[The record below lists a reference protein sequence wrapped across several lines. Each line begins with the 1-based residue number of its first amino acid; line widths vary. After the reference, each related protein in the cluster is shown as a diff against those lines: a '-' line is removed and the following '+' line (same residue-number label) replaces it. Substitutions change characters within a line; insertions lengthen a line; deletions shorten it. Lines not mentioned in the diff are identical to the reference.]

1 VLQTT
6 GSASKTG
13 AVAFF
18 VVLPHFLAGVFGG
31 TLVDRF
37 GYKRISVVAD
47 SVSGVGIACIP
58 LLYETIG
65 LEFWQLLA
73 LVFVGALL
81 TIPGLTARR
90 SLLPGLSQISGIR
103 LERTNSAFE
112 SCQNLAFLIG
122 PLIAGILVGIV
133 GAAQSLWIDS
143 ATFFFS
149 AIVVATVI
157 PSTIGATRG
166 AAAGKYLTE
175 LVAGLRFLWRD
186 KLLLTL
192 AAQLALTNMLGGPLF
207 AVVFPVYANEVFDSA
222 AKLGL
227 MVAAFG
233 AGELFG
239 SVCYGWFGHRYS
251 RRALWI
257 AAFLIIPFQAWIL
270 LLQPPLIV
278 MMIVFFVPGGVSGQI
293 NPLLVTVRHER
304 IPADLRGRV
313 FSTFSAIS
321 SAAEPI
327 GMLTFGLLLER
338 SGLNLSI
345 FVLGLGYLLIGITTI
360 FLPSLKEMGRPLPES
375 AAAAASTSATAAAA
389 AEVAATSTAP
399 AAAHP
404 AENLAR
410 DIEHI

>member
-1 VLQTT
+1 LPVYALLVANAISLIGSAVSAIAIPWFVLQTT

-13 AVAFF
+13 LVAFF

-47 SVSGVGIACIP
+47 SVSGVGIALIP
-58 LLYETIG
+58 LLYETVG
-65 LEFWQLLA
+65 LEFWQLSV
-73 LVFVGALL
+73 LVFFGAFL

-90 SLLPGLSQISGIR
+90 SLLPGLSKISGIR

-112 SCQNLAFLIG
+112 SCQNLAFLLG
-122 PLIAGILVGIV
+122 PPIAGVLVGVI
-133 GAAQSLWIDS
+133 GAASALWIDAAS
-143 ATFFFS
+143 FFFS
-149 AIVVATVI
+149 AVVVSVAI
-157 PSTIGATRG
+157 PSAIGATRG

-175 LVAGLRFLWRD
+175 LKAGLRFLWSD

-207 AVVFPVYANEVFDSA
+207 AVVFPVYATEEFDSA

-239 SVCYGWFGHRYS
+239 TVCYGWFGHRYS
-251 RRALWI
+251 RRTLWI
-257 AAFLIIPFQAWIL
+257 AGFLTIPFQTWL
-270 LLQPPLIV
+270 LLLRPPLVV
-278 MMIVFFVPGGVSGQI
+278 MLILFFLPGAVAGQI
-293 NPLLVTVRHER
+293 NPLLVTVRHEL

-321 SAAEPI
+321 TVAEPI
-327 GMLTFGLLLER
+327 GMLLFGFLIER
-338 SGLNLSI
+338 SGLDVSI
-345 FVLGLGYLLIGITTI
+345 FVLGLGYLLIGVTTI
-360 FLPSLKEMGRPLPES
+360 FLPSLKEMDR
-375 AAAAASTSATAAAA
+375 
-389 AEVAATSTAP
+389 
-399 AAAHP
+399 AHP
-404 AENLAR
+404 VGALR
-410 DIEHI
+410 TTFPPS